1 MTVQDQLKA
10 NQQVQFDQN
19 MAMHTLMGNLQHW
32 RKNQKNNAPMTLDY
46 ICLRTSSNRQ
56 EGPGFLHLQPIKTM
70 SRKKITLVPTNEWC
84 IKKVNSIMKH

>member
-32 RKNQKNNAPMTLDY
+32 RKNQKNNA
-46 ICLRTSSNRQ
+46 NRMKIITGRAKIFQ
-56 EGPGFLHLQPIKTM
+56 LLQ
-70 SRKKITLVPTNEWC
+70 RFNG
-84 IKKVNSIMKH
+84 